1 MCVSVH
7 GVRVHVCVCMCVSVH
22 GVSVYHQLIN
32 CPNMHVQSGRNR
44 NLSLGVSQSLTFL
57 SPSSCDSSFFFLFL
71 DFSRAPPSAMAVEHV
86 HQPHVL
92 FSAHR
97 NLILDPSRAAPHPPF
112 GFSPLKKG
120 ASLAVYKCFQ
130 LHNKICI
137 IPDAKL
143 FI

>member
-7 GVRVHVCVCMCVSVH
+7 GVKVEAHT
-22 GVSVYHQLIN
+22 SVYHQLIN
-32 CPNMHVQSGRNR
+32 CPNMHVQFGRNR

-57 SPSSCDSSFFFLFL
+57 SPSSCDSSFCFLFL

-120 ASLAVYKCFQ
+120 GEFG
-130 LHNKICI
+130 CI
-137 IPDAKL
+137 QMLSATQ
-143 FI
+143 